1 MNGLV
6 GKTITYT
13 APSGHTCKGTVD
25 KEFKNEVEIK
35 EIGQLSGRVWRY
47 RIDKSQIVSVK
58 E

>member
-13 APSGHTCKGTVD
+13 ASSGHAYNGTVD

-47 RIDKSQIVSVK
+47 RINKNQIVSVK